1 MTLHR
6 FIFLVFF
13 WITGVFSWSQKYYVY
28 VAAESEDQVALVSYD
43 GFQARVEEEVKVGF
57 WPKEIE
63 GPHGL
68 TVSPDGKF
76 WFLSLAHGQPY
87 GTVFKYTT
95 GSNELVGQTQL
106 GLFPATMQVSK
117 ATGLLYVVNF
127 NLHGEMVPSTV
138 SVVDPDP
145 MIELARIETG
155 VMPHGSRLNPEGTK
169 HYSLAM
175 MSGELFEIDALT
187 FSLDRILPLDE
198 VAGMSNH
205 HDHEGHSQGGE
216 KHHDGMD
223 HEDMKHSDIKPT
235 WVVSHPD
242 GKRLYIAGNGSDEIL
257 EIDIGQ
263 WDVIRRFS
271 TGKGPY
277 NVEVTADGKTL
288 VSTYKSEG
296 STGIWDL
303 DSGIELARIT
313 NTRKVSHGIALT
325 PDNKFAFVSV
335 EGIGGEPGTVD
346 IISLDKLE
354 IVDYVEIGKQA
365 GGIAFWKMGD

>member
-1 MTLHR
+1 
-6 FIFLVFF
+6 
-13 WITGVFSWSQKYYVY
+13 
-28 VAAESEDQVALVSYD
+28 
-43 GFQARVEEEVKVGF
+43 
-57 WPKEIE
+57 
-63 GPHGL
+63 
-68 TVSPDGKF
+68 
-76 WFLSLAHGQPY
+76 
-87 GTVFKYTT
+87 
-95 GSNELVGQTQL
+95 
-106 GLFPATMQVSK
+106 MQVSK

-223 HEDMKHSDIKPT
+223 HGDMKHSDIKPT
-235 WVVSHPD
+235 WVVPHPD